1 MSLPQIAGYELQDM
15 IGRGSCGAVYR
26 AVNVSTREVCAVKV
40 FSSMSV
46 NRKLLAICM
55 RGIQQMPEHP
65 GILRPLS
72 FDFDN
77 SPYFVAM
84 PLVGFMTEDGKGRK
98 HWETPTLESSCG
110 KVKADEA
117 WRYIYELCSAMA
129 WLHKHNLVHCNLK
142 PRDVLMEDDPASAT
156 KIADPVQ
163 GWIGGVHH
171 FETLDHFMFL
181 APEQAEYPDNLAS
194 QGTSWDAYSFGVLAY
209 RLLTG
214 KFPRANDAFEEQL
227 RQQNVARGI
236 PHSVD
241 NNTILFSVRAEP
253 NITWPS
259 PPSTK
264 WDERRKK
271 IIERCLEL
279 DPRMRWPDL
288 REVMHDF
295 EKLEAD
301 FQLEDAREK
310 IEIEKRR
317 QARKVALLRTAA
329 ITGACLFIGAT
340 LLGLYWIFRAKTAD
354 WAIEKNLQT
363 YEKTLA
369 DKEEEHKQDVASSK
383 TEIVSLSQKLTE
395 AHENKRQ
402 ADANLQMSQEAVDQF
417 LTQLLQMPT
426 GIGIEAEISEKQLND
441 ALGFYERERERLKE
455 NDDLL
460 PERSR
465 NYFNTA
471 QLFLRKRKR
480 TEALS
485 YLEMA
490 KVASEKLLQKQP
502 THSDLPRRQALLGR
516 TCRWLGTLKAE
527 DGRRGEALKLY
538 EEAVASLTP
547 AIEADPENRATRLEC
562 ASAWYELGKRARRD
576 QKIKQAVDAMAKVPE
591 IMDEKFLKDGITP
604 AEQFLIARSRVE
616 QGLAERDLGMLDE
629 AMKTLF
635 DSMESMVK
643 LVEKTAPNNQE
654 QALTLAEGYIEF
666 GEIVASKLGN
676 TDGKE
681 AQGEALSILTELVRQ
696 HPLWPEPRY
705 FLARCYGNLASLER
719 DLGNPGEALRRQVSA
734 VSNLTEIVKT
744 NPENNRFQ
752 TELAKQKLQHAQL
765 IADLGKAR
773 EAIPIAKEVIAM
785 LENLM
790 KSDEAK
796 MDDLDKRACGI
807 QLAQSYGVQ
816 GHLAEISRD
825 TKLAKSSFSQASV
838 LWEKLKS
845 VHGED
850 EVIDQGISW
859 TKDRLAK
866 MK

>member
-26 AVNVSTREVCAVKV
+26 AVNMETREVCAVKV

-55 RGIQQMPEHP
+55 RGLEQIPNHP
-65 GILRPLS
+65 GLLRPIT
-72 FDFDN
+72 FDFEN
-77 SPYFVAM
+77 SPYYIAM

-98 HWETPTLESSCG
+98 HWDTPTLESSCG
-110 KVKADEA
+110 RAKADEA
-117 WRYIYELCSAMA
+117 WRYIYEICSAMA

-142 PRDVLMEDDPASAT
+142 PRDILMEDDPASTT
-156 KIADPVQ
+156 KITDPVQ

-171 FETLDHFMFL
+171 FETLDHFMYL
-181 APEQAEYPDNLAS
+181 APEQAEHPDNLAS

-214 KFPRANDAFEEQL
+214 KFPRANDVFEEQL
-227 RQQNVARGI
+227 KQQNVARGI

-241 NNTILFSVRAEP
+241 NQAILYSVRAEP
-253 NITWPS
+253 QITWPT
-259 PPSTK
+259 PPSSK

-279 DPRMRWPDL
+279 DPRVRWPDL
-288 REVMHDF
+288 REAMHDF
-295 EKLEAD
+295 EKMEAEY
-301 FQLEDAREK
+301 QLEDAREK

-317 QARKVALLRTAA
+317 QAHKVWLLRTAA
-329 ITGACLFIGAT
+329 ITAACLFLIAT
-340 LLGLYWIFRAKTAD
+340 ISGLYWIFRAKTAD
-354 WAIEKNLQT
+354 WAIENNEQT
-363 YEKTLA
+363 YKKTLA

-383 TEIVSLSQKLTE
+383 TEIVSLSKKLTE

-426 GIGIEAEISEKQLND
+426 GVGIEAEISEKQLND
-441 ALGFYERERERLKE
+441 ALNFYEKEREHLQE

-471 QLFLRKRKR
+471 QLYLRKRKR

-490 KVASEKLLQKQP
+490 KSASEKLIQKQP
-502 THSDLPRRQALLGR
+502 THTDLPRRQALLGR

-527 DGRRGEALKLY
+527 DGHRGEALKLY
-538 EEAVASLTP
+538 EQAVASLTP
-547 AIEADPENRATRLEC
+547 AIEADVENRATRLEC

-576 QKIKQAVDAMAKVPE
+576 QKIKEAVDAMAKVPD
-591 IMDEKFLKDGITP
+591 IMDEKYLKGGITP

-666 GEIVASKLGN
+666 GEIVAGKLGK

-696 HPLWPEPRY
+696 HPMWPEPRY
-705 FLARCYGNLASLER
+705 FLARCYGNLAALER
-719 DLGNPGEALRRQVSA
+719 DMGNPGEALRRQVSA
-734 VSNLTEIVKT
+734 VQNLTEIVKA
-744 NPENNRFQ
+744 NAENTRFQ

-765 IADLGKAR
+765 ISDLGKAR
-773 EAIPIAKEVIAM
+773 EAIPIAKEATTMMEELVKQDDAR
-785 LENLM
+785 
-790 KSDEAK
+790 
-796 MDDLDKRACGI
+796 MDDLDRRACGI
-807 QLAQSYGVQ
+807 QLAQGYGVI
-816 GHLAEISRD
+816 GHLAEISHD
-825 TKLAKSSFSQASV
+825 TKMAKASFGQAAA
-838 LWEKLKS
+838 LWSKLKEA
-845 VHGED
+845 HGND
-850 EVIDQGISW
+850 EVIEQGISW
-859 TKDRLAK
+859 TSDRLAK
-866 MK
+866 IR